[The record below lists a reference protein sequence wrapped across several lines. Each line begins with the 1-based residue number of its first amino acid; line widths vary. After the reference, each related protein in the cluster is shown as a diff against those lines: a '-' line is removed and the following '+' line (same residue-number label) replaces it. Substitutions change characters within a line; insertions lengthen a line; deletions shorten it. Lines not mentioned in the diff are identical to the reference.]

1 MKKLRLLFL
10 SLFIISLIS
19 IQTMFGANIGDFQS
33 AGGNWGTLAT
43 WQTWNGTSWVASAT
57 IPDSNITTAVTV
69 ISGNV
74 TVTTTT
80 NISNV
85 TVNSGATVTVTAP
98 AVLYIAKLGMTV
110 NGSLVIGGNAP
121 TATPYSI
128 SLTTGD
134 RKSTRLNS
142 SDLGI

>member
-85 TVNSGATVTVTAP
+85 TVNSGAT
-98 AVLYIAKLGMTV
+98 
-110 NGSLVIGGNAP
+110 
-121 TATPYSI
+121 
-128 SLTTGD
+128 D

-142 SDLGI
+142 SHLGISYAVFCLKK